1 MKFSELAGNE
11 RVVEYFKKAVAQQ
24 NLAHAYLFS
33 GPEGV
38 GKSTLALAISK
49 ALLCPNRTPDGPC
62 DVCPSCHKFDSGNHS
77 DFHHFI
83 PEGLYFR
90 IDEVRRIIHEVSLRP
105 VESRWKVFVLE
116 RVDYMREE
124 ASNALLKVLEEPPGE
139 AVFFLITEVAE
150 VLLPTVRSRCQHFA
164 FQPLSPEDVAKLLV
178 ERMEFKPEE
187 AADLARFS
195 HGSPGRALSLNAE
208 QYSDIRDRVLAV
220 LEAALAP
227 RTYYNLI
234 DAVRA
239 ITVERTEMGER
250 FLMLEELTRDLILL
264 KMSDRANLVHQ
275 DAVDRLR
282 PLASRAGM
290 SALVHFYERLLETRE
305 AVMKINANIGLSLQ
319 ALFLPLRLQNTG
331 AQI

>member
-1 MKFSELAGNE
+1 MKFTEFKGNE
-11 RVVEYFKKAVAQQ
+11 RVVEYFKKAIESQ

-38 GKSTLALAISK
+38 GKSTLAMAISK
-49 ALLCPNRTPDGPC
+49 ALLCPNRTKDGAC
-62 DVCPSCHKFDSGNHS
+62 EKCAACHKFDSENHA

-83 PEGLYFR
+83 PEGLYFK

-105 VESRWKVFVLE
+105 IEAHWKVFLLE
-116 RVDYMREE
+116 RVDYLREE
-124 ASNALLKVLEEPPGE
+124 ASNALLKVLEEPPGD
-139 AVFFLITEVAE
+139 AVFILITEVAE

-164 FQPLSPEDVAKLLV
+164 FQPLTADDLAKLLV
-178 ERMEFKPEE
+178 ERMEFKPKE
-187 AADLARFS
+187 AAEVARFS
-195 HGSPGRALSLNAE
+195 HGSPGRALSINAQ
-208 QYSDIRDRVLAV
+208 QYGDIRDRVLAT

-264 KMSDRANLVHQ
+264 KMSD
-275 DAVDRLR
+275 DAKLIHHDAKDRLT
-282 PLASRAGM
+282 PLAERVGM
-290 SALVHFYERLLETRE
+290 SSLVQFYEKLLETRE
-305 AVMKINANIGLSLQ
+305 AVMKVNANIGLSLQ
-319 ALFLPLRLQNTG
+319 ALFLPLRLQN
-331 AQI
+331 

>member
-1 MKFSELAGNE
+1 MSFMNFTQFKGNE
-11 RVVEYFKKAVAQQ
+11 RVVGYFKKAIGSQ

-38 GKSTLALAISK
+38 GKSTLAMAISK
-49 ALLCPNRTPDGPC
+49 ALLCPNRTEDGAC
-62 DVCPSCHKFDSGNHS
+62 EECAACHKFDSENHA

-105 VESRWKVFVLE
+105 IESHWKVFLLE

-124 ASNALLKVLEEPPGE
+124 AANALLKVLEEPPGD
-139 AVFFLITEVAE
+139 AVFILITEVAE

-164 FQPLSPEDVAKLLV
+164 FQPLSTDDLTNLLID
-178 ERMEFKPEE
+178 RMEFKPKE
-187 AADLARFS
+187 AAELARFS
-195 HGSPGRALSLNAE
+195 HGSPGRALSLNAQ
-208 QYSDIRDRVLAV
+208 QYGDIRDRVLAT

-239 ITVERTEMGER
+239 ITVDRTEMGER

-264 KMSDRANLVHQ
+264 KMSDNAKLIHH
-275 DAVDRLR
+275 DAKDRLT
-282 PLASRAGM
+282 PLAERVGM
-290 SALVHFYERLLETRE
+290 SSLVQFYEKLLETRE
-305 AVMKINANIGLSLQ
+305 AVMKVNANIGLSLQ
-319 ALFLPLRLQNTG
+319 ALFLPLRLQN
-331 AQI
+331 